1 MSMQVLGDVELVT
14 KQEVEAMLDAVVLT
28 EDEIDEKVKV
38 EKEAREASESI
49 LRTAID
55 NEKAQREADKIELD
69 DKIADEAEIR
79 DRRDEGLE
87 NDIQQE
93 ATIRQQGDN
102 DILTAMND
110 FKEMI
115 SDTYPNAY
123 ATRLKGLPIATLTIH
138 NTDKSLHIGDTIAT
152 IDQQFFPKQ
161 SVDFWMDVEQIDG
174 GVSKTVMVCCR
185 LDNHG
190 NVNVINMFDFT
201 GASSATDAATITYFT
216 EA

>member
-1 MSMQVLGDVELVT
+1 MSTQVLGNVNLIT
-14 KQEVEAMLDAVVLT
+14 KEEVEAMLEAVVIT
-28 EDEIDEKVKV
+28 EDTIDEKIEF
-38 EKEAREASESI
+38 EKEAREASENTI
-49 LRTAID
+49 TTAL
-55 NEKAQREADKIELD
+55 NQEKAQREADKVELD

-102 DILTAMND
+102 DILTAMNN
-110 FKEMI
+110 FKEMV
-115 SDTYPNAY
+115 SETYPNAY
-123 ATRLKGLPIATLTIH
+123 ATRLKGLPIATLTVH

-152 IDQQFFPKQ
+152 VDQQFFPKQ
-161 SVDFWMDVEQIDG
+161 SVDFWMDVEQVDAG
-174 GVSKTVMVCCR
+174 TSKTVMVCCR

-201 GASSATDAATITYFT
+201 GASSATDAAAITYFT

>member
-1 MSMQVLGDVELVT
+1 MSTQVLGNVNLIT
-14 KQEVEAMLDAVVLT
+14 KEEVEAMLEVVVVT
-28 EDEIDEKVKV
+28 EDTIDEKIEA
-38 EKEAREASESI
+38 EKEAREASENTI
-49 LRTAID
+49 TTAL
-55 NEKAQREADKIELD
+55 NLEKTQREADKVELD

-93 ATIRQQGDN
+93 ASIRQQGDN
-102 DILTAMND
+102 DILTAMNN
-110 FKEMI
+110 FKEMV
-115 SDTYPNAY
+115 SETYPNAY
-123 ATRLKGLPIATLTIH
+123 ATRLKGLPIATLTVH

-161 SVDFWMDVEQIDG
+161 SVDFWMDVEQIDSG
-174 GVSKTVMVCCR
+174 ASKTVMVCCR